1 MSRNVGVFSKQ
12 RPRSIGWGG
21 ARTALALLGIVLC
34 LVASIDLLLPA
45 AAAGQA
51 DFPEPTELRAVDGV
65 LRATL
70 TAEEQEI
77 EIAGQSI
84 LARVFNG
91 TFVGPTLRVRPG
103 ERIELELVNRLNEP
117 TNLHFHGLHVSPGGE
132 ADNIFRT
139 VNPGDSAHYV
149 LDIPLDHP
157 TGTFW
162 YHPHMHHLAL
172 EQVFGGMSGVII
184 IDGIRERLPPDLQG
198 IDERLFALKD
208 FQLDENNAI
217 LLEDI
222 PRNPTTRTINGQID
236 PALKMAPGETQLWR
250 LANVGAEVFY
260 NLRLYG
266 HAFHV
271 VAEDGNPVWDVRTA
285 DSLVLPP
292 GKRFDVLV
300 QAGEAGVYAF
310 ETITYDQGN
319 HVYPEVELATLTIEG
334 SAQSPVSLPASVAP
348 DRDLDSAEI
357 ATTRDIFFN
366 DVDDEPIFE
375 VNGQQFDPNRID
387 ELVQLGTVEEWT
399 IRNVTAEQHPFH
411 IHVDDFQV
419 VSVNGQPYN
428 AANLQDIVILPAGG
442 EVVIR
447 IPFMDYPGKF
457 VFHCHILFHE
467 DHGMMALVDVV
478 E

>member
-1 MSRNVGVFSKQ
+1 MARAGGLFVMKRQ
-12 RPRSIGWGG
+12 RSGRGL
-21 ARTALALLGIVLC
+21 ARVAFAVLGLALCVL
-34 LVASIDLLLPA
+34 ASGDLLRPGTTA
-45 AAAGQA
+45 AQT
-51 DFPEPTELRAVDGV
+51 DFPEPTELRAADGV

-77 EIAGQSI
+77 EIAGQPI

-91 TFVGPTLRVRPG
+91 SFVGPTLRVRPG
-103 ERIELELVNRLNEP
+103 ERIELELVNRLTKP

-132 ADNIFRT
+132 SDNIFRL
-139 VNPGDSAHYV
+139 VNPGETAHYV
-149 LDIPLDHP
+149 LEIPLDHP

-162 YHPHMHHLAL
+162 YHPHQHHLAL
-172 EQVFGGMSGVII
+172 EQVFGGLSGVIV
-184 IDGIRERLPPDLQG
+184 IDGLREKLPPDLQG
-198 IDERLFALKD
+198 IDEHLFALKD
-208 FQLDENNAI
+208 FQLDEAGAI
-217 LLEDI
+217 LLESV
-222 PRNPTTRTINGQID
+222 PRDPTTRTVNGQIN
-236 PALKMAPGETQLWR
+236 PSLTMAPGETQLWR
-250 LANVGAEVFY
+250 LANVGAELFY

-300 QAGEAGVYAF
+300 QAGEPGAYVF
-310 ETITYDQGN
+310 ETTVYDQGN
-319 HVYPEVELATLTIEG
+319 HVYPDAELATLTIEG
-334 SAQSPVSLPASVAP
+334 DAQPPAALPASVAP

-357 ATTRDIFFN
+357 VAERDIFFN
-366 DVDDEPIFE
+366 DVDDAPIFE
-375 VNGQQFDPNRID
+375 IDGQQFDPNRID
-387 ELVQLGTVEEWT
+387 DEVQLGTVEEWT
-399 IRNVTAEQHPFH
+399 IRNVTAEEHPFH
-411 IHVDDFQV
+411 IHVNDFQV

-428 AANLQDIVILPAGG
+428 AASLQDIVILPAKG

-447 IPFMDYPGKF
+447 TPFMDYPGKF

-467 DHGMMALVDVV
+467 DHGMMAVVDVV

>member
-45 AAAGQA
+45 SAAGQA

-103 ERIELELVNRLNEP
+103 ERIEIELVNRLNEP

-366 DVDDEPIFE
+366 DVDDDPIFE

-428 AANLQDIVILPAGG
+428 AANLQDIVILPAAG

-467 DHGMMALVDVV
+467 DHGMMAVVDVV

>member
-12 RPRSIGWGG
+12 HPRSIGWGG
-21 ARTALALLGIVLC
+21 ARTVLALLGIVLC

-45 AAAGQA
+45 SAAGQA

-184 IDGIRERLPPDLQG
+184 IDGIREKLPPDLQG

-375 VNGQQFDPNRID
+375 VNGQEFDPNRID